1 MEFEAFLILKEKS
14 FRHSVLLPRFHN
26 VSAHPSLLT
35 NILYR
40 AGELLSNY
48 SLTDISHS
56 ICFFLRVVLFL
67 EEAWFQSARVNLLY
81 SIRRPVIYKQ
91 GGVRPNR
98 KGTATII

>member
-35 NILYR
+35 DILYR

-48 SLTDISHS
+48 SLTNISHS
-56 ICFFLRVVLFL
+56 ICFFTCGLVLGRGVV
-67 EEAWFQSARVNLLY
+67 
-81 SIRRPVIYKQ
+81 PVGSSQFIVFHTETRDLQ
-91 GGVRPNR
+91 TGWSE
-98 KGTATII
+98 TE